1 MTPIQT
7 IIEVTNCGGTFR
19 LHGESMKVSVPY
31 SVTPELT
38 ASLRANKPDLIEY
51 LHGDNRNW
59 CLTRSELLGGV
70 LIFFARDE
78 ASKETLVRMGA
89 SAHMVY
95 TRNELKDILESG
107 ASPEC
112 ISIAHDARMTLEG
125 RFVGGLASARP
136 ELLGAS

>member
-1 MTPIQT
+1 M
-7 IIEVTNCGGTFR
+7 EV
-19 LHGESMKVSVPY
+19 LVPD
-31 SVTPELT
+31 SARPEMIS
-38 ASLRANKPDLIEY
+38 SLRTNKPALIEY
-51 LHGDNRNW
+51 LRGDNRDW
-59 CLTRSELLGGV
+59 CLIRAGILGDR
-70 LIFFARDE
+70 LIHIARDE
-78 ASKETLVRMGA
+78 ASKGTLVGMGA